1 VIAQTTASACDDRQ
15 GERANMTS
23 EHANPEEIAI
33 PLFEEQASVVKR
45 RVVTGR
51 VQVFTATREHEQ
63 MIDELL
69 AREHVEIERTP
80 INKQVETAPAVRQ
93 EGDTTII
100 PIVEEI
106 LVLERRLLL
115 TEEVRVR
122 RVHSTE
128 SHRER
133 VILRRQEATITRDPV
148 VDSAV
153 PSPDTDVAVNTDKEN
168 KGEQV

>member
-1 VIAQTTASACDDRQ
+1 
-15 GERANMTS
+15 MTS
-23 EHANPEEIAI
+23 ERTNPEDMAI

-51 VQVFTATREHEQ
+51 VQVSTATREHEQ

-69 AREHVEIERTP
+69 AREHVEIERMP
-80 INKQVETAPAVRQ
+80 INKQVDAAPAVRQ
-93 EGDTTII
+93 EGDTIII

-106 LVLERRLLL
+106 LVLERRLLV

-148 VDSAV
+148 ESSAA
-153 PSPDTDVAVNTDKEN
+153 PAPDTDVAVKTDN
-168 KGEQV
+168 KT